1 MHLDTIDVSA
11 YSGKIMREGDNP
23 PILKNKVR
31 GTPMSETNDEIE
43 IYIPDLLHSIWE
55 LRWIVLFLI
64 TLGGIAG
71 SILSWD
77 STPSYETRASMI
89 VNARN
94 INDLYQNGS
103 NVPRNED
110 IQIARNLVKT
120 VQLLATSNRVLEIVL
135 DEDGYSSIPLE
146 ELKQNISV
154 TAEDDTAFLW
164 LTLSWENPQQ
174 AIDILNH
181 LMEVLPEVMLEVM
194 DIGSVSVIDTARQ
207 AQGVSSPSLRNVV
220 IGMAVG
226 LITGSILGIIYYL
239 FVPKI
244 RNNSPLE
251 TLGIDIIGE
260 IPYIESTKHTVEE
273 FLDNKNVPEEYQVA
287 YGRLAAVFRYLTEKN
302 KQQVVAVTSSIPG
315 EGKSTV
321 AYNLALHLTELGC
334 KVLLLDFDFKKGVLY
349 QFTRKIKPKD
359 GDERNEPRIGE
370 KLRQQV
376 EQMYNGIY
384 TIQGFSQKNIFQVDN
399 QIFPAIHSMKDTFN
413 YILIDTPPVGT
424 LSDVQLMRGLMD
436 SVVLVVRPDWVLR
449 GAVEE
454 SLEFL
459 KKSGIPVTGGIVN
472 GKTPLIGNALKRNI
486 QARKS

>member
-1 MHLDTIDVSA
+1 
-11 YSGKIMREGDNP
+11 
-23 PILKNKVR
+23 
-31 GTPMSETNDEIE
+31 MSETNDEIE
-43 IYIPDLLHSIWE
+43 ICIPDLLHSIWE

-64 TLGGIAG
+64 MLGGIAG
-71 SILSWD
+71 AILSWD
-77 STPSYETRASMI
+77 SSPSYEARASMI

-103 NVPRNED
+103 DIPRNED
-110 IQIARNLVKT
+110 IQIAKNLVKT
-120 VQLLATSNRVLEIVL
+120 VQLLATSNRVLELVL
-135 DEDGYSSIPLE
+135 DTDEYSSIPLE
-146 ELKQNISV
+146 EIKQDISV

-164 LTLSWENPQQ
+164 LTLNWENPQQ

-220 IGMAVG
+220 IGIAVG
-226 LITGSILGIIYYL
+226 LILGCILGIIYYL
-239 FVPKI
+239 FIPKI
-244 RNNSPLE
+244 RNSSSLE
-251 TLGIDIIGE
+251 SLGLDIIGE
-260 IPYIESTKHTVEE
+260 IPYIESDKHTAEE

-287 YGRLAAVFRYLTEKN
+287 YGRLAAVFRYLTGNN
-302 KQQVVAVTSSIPG
+302 KQQIIAVTSSIPG

-349 QFTRKIKPKD
+349 QFARKTKPKD
-359 GDERNEPRIGE
+359 GEKRSEPRIGE
-370 KLRQQV
+370 NLRQQV

-399 QIFPAIHSMKDTFN
+399 QIFPAIQSMKDTYN
-413 YILIDTPPVGT
+413 YILIDTPPIGT

-436 SVVLVVRPDWVLR
+436 SVVLVVRPGWVFR
-449 GAVEE
+449 SAVEE
-454 SLEFL
+454 SLAFL

-472 GKTPLIGNALKRNI
+472 GKIPLIGNTLKRNI

>member
-1 MHLDTIDVSA
+1 M
-11 YSGKIMREGDNP
+11 
-23 PILKNKVR
+23 
-31 GTPMSETNDEIE
+31 
-43 IYIPDLLHSIWE
+43 
-55 LRWIVLFLI
+55 
-64 TLGGIAG
+64 
-71 SILSWD
+71 
-77 STPSYETRASMI
+77 
-89 VNARN
+89 
-94 INDLYQNGS
+94 
-103 NVPRNED
+103 
-110 IQIARNLVKT
+110 
-120 VQLLATSNRVLEIVL
+120 
-135 DEDGYSSIPLE
+135 
-146 ELKQNISV
+146 
-154 TAEDDTAFLW
+154 
-164 LTLSWENPQQ
+164 
-174 AIDILNH
+174 
-181 LMEVLPEVMLEVM
+181 
-194 DIGSVSVIDTARQ
+194 
-207 AQGVSSPSLRNVV
+207 
-220 IGMAVG
+220 
-226 LITGSILGIIYYL
+226 
-239 FVPKI
+239 
-244 RNNSPLE
+244 E

-302 KQQVVAVTSSIPG
+302 KQQVVAVTSSIPR

-413 YILIDTPPVGT
+413 YIMIDTPPVGT

-436 SVVLVVRPDWVLR
+436 SVILVVRPDWVLR

>member
-1 MHLDTIDVSA
+1 
-11 YSGKIMREGDNP
+11 
-23 PILKNKVR
+23 
-31 GTPMSETNDEIE
+31 MSETNDEIE
-43 IYIPDLLHSIWE
+43 ICIPDLLHSIWE

-64 TLGGIAG
+64 MLGGIAG
-71 SILSWD
+71 AILSWD
-77 STPSYETRASMI
+77 SSPSYEARASMI

-103 NVPRNED
+103 DIPRNED
-110 IQIARNLVKT
+110 IQIAKNLVKT
-120 VQLLATSNRVLEIVL
+120 VQLLATSNRVLELVL
-135 DEDGYSSIPLE
+135 DTDEYSSIPLE
-146 ELKQNISV
+146 EIKQDISV

-164 LTLSWENPQQ
+164 LTLNWENPQQ
-174 AIDILNH
+174 AIYILNR
-181 LMEVLPEVMLEVM
+181 LMDVLPEVMLEVM

-220 IGMAVG
+220 IGIAVG
-226 LITGSILGIIYYL
+226 LILGCILGIIYYL
-239 FVPKI
+239 FIPKI
-244 RNNSPLE
+244 RNSSSLE
-251 TLGIDIIGE
+251 SLGLDIIGE
-260 IPYIESTKHTVEE
+260 IPYIESDKHTAEE

-287 YGRLAAVFRYLTEKN
+287 YGRLAAVFRYLTGNN
-302 KQQVVAVTSSIPG
+302 KQQIIAVTSSIPG

-349 QFTRKIKPKD
+349 QFARKTKPKD
-359 GDERNEPRIGE
+359 GEKRSEPRIGE
-370 KLRQQV
+370 NLRQQV

-399 QIFPAIHSMKDTFN
+399 QIFPAIQSMKDTYN
-413 YILIDTPPVGT
+413 YILIDTPPIGT

-436 SVVLVVRPDWVLR
+436 SVVLVVRPGWVLR
-449 GAVEE
+449 SAVEE
-454 SLEFL
+454 SLAFL

-472 GKTPLIGNALKRNI
+472 GKIALIGNTLKRNI

>member
-1 MHLDTIDVSA
+1 
-11 YSGKIMREGDNP
+11 
-23 PILKNKVR
+23 
-31 GTPMSETNDEIE
+31 MSETNDEIE
-43 IYIPDLLHSIWE
+43 ICIPDLLNSIWE

-64 TLGGIAG
+64 ILGGIAG
-71 SILSWD
+71 AILSWD

-110 IQIARNLVKT
+110 IQMARNLVKT
-120 VQLLATSNRVLEIVL
+120 VQLLATSNRVLELVL
-135 DEDGYSSIPLE
+135 DTDEYSSIPLE
-146 ELKQNISV
+146 EIKQDISV

-164 LTLSWENPQQ
+164 LTLNWENPQQ
-174 AIDILNH
+174 AIDILNR

-220 IGMAVG
+220 IGIAVG
-226 LITGSILGIIYYL
+226 IILGCILGIIYYL
-239 FVPKI
+239 FIPKI
-244 RNNSPLE
+244 HNSSSLE
-251 TLGIDIIGE
+251 SLGLDIIGE
-260 IPYIESTKHTVEE
+260 IPYIESDKHTAEE

-287 YGRLAAVFRYLTEKN
+287 YGRLAAVFRYLTGNN
-302 KQQVVAVTSSIPG
+302 KQQVIAVTSSIPG

-349 QFTRKIKPKD
+349 QFARKTKPKD
-359 GDERNEPRIGE
+359 GDKRNEPRIGE
-370 KLRQQV
+370 NLRQQV

-399 QIFPAIHSMKDTFN
+399 QIFPAIQSMKDTYN
-413 YILIDTPPVGT
+413 YILIDTPPIGT

-436 SVVLVVRPDWVLR
+436 SAVLVVRPDWVLR
-449 GAVEE
+449 SAVEE
-454 SLEFL
+454 SLQFL
-459 KKSGIPVTGGIVN
+459 KKSGIPVTGSIVN
-472 GKTPLIGNALKRNI
+472 GKAPLIGNALKRNI
-486 QARKS
+486 QTRKS

>member
-1 MHLDTIDVSA
+1 M
-11 YSGKIMREGDNP
+11 
-23 PILKNKVR
+23 
-31 GTPMSETNDEIE
+31 
-43 IYIPDLLHSIWE
+43 
-55 LRWIVLFLI
+55 
-64 TLGGIAG
+64 
-71 SILSWD
+71 
-77 STPSYETRASMI
+77 
-89 VNARN
+89 
-94 INDLYQNGS
+94 
-103 NVPRNED
+103 
-110 IQIARNLVKT
+110 
-120 VQLLATSNRVLEIVL
+120 

-220 IGMAVG
+220 IGMAIG
-226 LITGSILGIIYYL
+226 LITGSILGIMYYL

-302 KQQVVAVTSSIPG
+302 KQQVVAVTSSIPR

-334 KVLLLDFDFKKGVLY
+334 KVLLLDFDFKKGYCINL
-349 QFTRKIKPKD
+349 P
-359 GDERNEPRIGE
+359 E
-370 KLRQQV
+370 K
-376 EQMYNGIY
+376 
-384 TIQGFSQKNIFQVDN
+384 
-399 QIFPAIHSMKDTFN
+399 
-413 YILIDTPPVGT
+413 
-424 LSDVQLMRGLMD
+424 
-436 SVVLVVRPDWVLR
+436 
-449 GAVEE
+449 
-454 SLEFL
+454 
-459 KKSGIPVTGGIVN
+459 
-472 GKTPLIGNALKRNI
+472 
-486 QARKS
+486 